1 MSAVAQAEKI
11 GAAKTSGLLRIINS
25 SDHSSEFATSGSSS
39 GTESTSVPDAP
50 KGQSDTLLGTG
61 THGRKVHRRM
71 RSRFQKGTLQK
82 AGNWVIVRF
91 RIDTPD
97 GQRSL
102 THEKVCQLINGKP
115 TLSLAE
121 QRRRAAE
128 IIEAAGVN
136 NTTQIKQN
144 VLSLTFAEQA
154 ERFLKYS
161 RTRNRNPVS
170 TNTAYTWRTTLDKW
184 LLPNLG
190 EMLLQDVNNRAVKE
204 LVEKMVKA
212 KLAAKSIDNYIGLV
226 KLIVA
231 SAIDENG
238 EEIYPRKWNHEFID
252 LPEVKNQHKPSFTAE
267 QVPDIIARAE
277 EQERMLLLLVAST
290 GLRLGELL
298 GLSIQDISDEGTTIT
313 VAKQATRGGLT
324 NRLKTHNAYRI
335 VDVHPDVA
343 AELVAFIGDRTS
355 GLVFASS
362 TGEPLSH
369 SNLRNRL
376 LYPILEAAGIDKAA
390 FHAFRRFRVT
400 HLRKKRVPEDLIR
413 FWLGHGDKTVT
424 DGYSQL
430 KQDTEYRKAIVQ
442 QAGIGFEIPPV
453 VQNVQKSEKEEVTLA
468 A

>member
-1 MSAVAQAEKI
+1 
-11 GAAKTSGLLRIINS
+11 
-25 SDHSSEFATSGSSS
+25 
-39 GTESTSVPDAP
+39 
-50 KGQSDTLLGTG
+50 
-61 THGRKVHRRM
+61 M

-102 THEKVCQLINGKP
+102 THEKVCQIVNGKP

-128 IIEAAGVN
+128 ILEAAGVN

-144 VLSLTFAEQA
+144 VLGMTFAEQA
-154 ERFLKYS
+154 EKFLKYS

-170 TNTAYTWRTTLDKW
+170 TNTDYTWRTTLDKW

-267 QVPDIIARAE
+267 QVPEIIAKAE
-277 EQERMLLLLVAST
+277 GQDHMLLLLVAST
-290 GLRLGELL
+290 GLRLGELV
-298 GLSIQDISDEGTTIT
+298 GLSIQDLSDDGTTIT

-343 AELVAFIGDRTS
+343 AELVAFIGDRTT
-355 GLVFASS
+355 GLVFASP
-362 TGEPLSH
+362 TGKPLSH

-424 DGYSQL
+424 
-430 KQDTEYRKAIVQ
+430 EVQ
-442 QAGIGFEIPPV
+442 QAGIGFEIPRV